1 MKKLL
6 LALTFCFGSFAL
18 LHAATPA
25 AQESTD
31 FHKELLKTVGSS
43 TVKDKSKAKIK
54 EFKEK
59 KYVFVYFSAHWCPP
73 CRKFTPELVKFY
85 NDNIDNG
92 DFDLLFVSSDRSQ
105 SAMDGYMKETEMP
118 WLGVK
123 LGSKADKL
131 KKQYGS
137 TGIPHLVLLDEN
149 DKVIARGQGNVMQ
162 EYLKLTKAKK
172 K

>member
-6 LALTFCFGSFAL
+6 LALLCCTLPVVFLQAE
-18 LHAATPA
+18 TEEPKPA
-25 AQESTD
+25 SY
-31 FHKELLKTVGSS
+31 HKELLKTVGNS
-43 TVKDKSKAKIK
+43 TVKSRSDSKIRD
-54 EFKEK
+54 FKEK
-59 KYVFVYFSAHWCPP
+59 KYVFLYFSAHWCPP
-73 CRKFTPELVKFY
+73 CRQFTPELVKLY
-85 NDNIDNG
+85 NKNNSNG

-105 SAMDGYMKETEMP
+105 KAMDEYMKETKMP

-123 LGSKADKL
+123 LGPKTDKL
-131 KKQYGS
+131 KKEYGS

-172 K
+172 